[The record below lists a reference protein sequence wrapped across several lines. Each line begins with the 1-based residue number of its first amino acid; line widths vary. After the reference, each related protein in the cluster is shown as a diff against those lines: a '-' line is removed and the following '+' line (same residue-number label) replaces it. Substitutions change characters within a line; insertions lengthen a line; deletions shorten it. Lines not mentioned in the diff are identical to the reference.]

1 MTCVDD
7 RLFALW
13 VTITLLGK
21 VRAHPDMAGV
31 ANILSETEAVLF
43 DVLRT
48 LGQTDK
54 QEKLVRSAPEGHTTA
69 H

>member
-21 VRAHPDMAGV
+21 VRAYPDMAGV
-31 ANILSETEAVLF
+31 ANILSETETVLF

-54 QEKLVRSAPEGHTTA
+54 QEKLVRSASEGHTTA